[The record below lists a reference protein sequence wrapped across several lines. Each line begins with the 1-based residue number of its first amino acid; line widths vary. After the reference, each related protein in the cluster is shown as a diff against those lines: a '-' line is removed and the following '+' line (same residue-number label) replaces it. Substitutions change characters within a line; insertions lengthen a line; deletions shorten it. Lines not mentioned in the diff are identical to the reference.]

1 MYLGTSAD
9 KHPDKPALIFADRD
23 VVVTYRELEERS
35 NRLAH
40 AFRAWGLKPGDG
52 IAVMLTN
59 EEHFF
64 VTASKDQLRIKF
76 KVGDNPMFRK
86 DFDASTWNSVFSVYQ
101 SIGVAVLHYQG
112 TWGSTGG
119 A

>member
-23 VVVTYRELEERS
+23 LAVTYRELEERS

-52 IAVMLTN
+52 IAAVLTN
-59 EEHFF
+59 EALLRLLLGGDALRALLH
-64 VTASKDQLRIKF
+64 AGQLAPLDR
-76 KVGDNPMFRK
+76 GW
-86 DFDASTWNSVFSVYQ
+86 ST
-101 SIGVAVLHYQG
+101 
-112 TWGSTGG
+112 
-119 A
+119 